1 MQFLASPDFWRRLRA
16 VPGGWITPPQSAAS
30 VQQHARHQSTINGLW
45 MKEDRFTTFRRR
57 WRPGDAASDAAG
69 RQGWGEAA
77 RGGVRPNAR
86 ALIGHFSVVRPPSES
101 GKRRI
106 VHARTC
112 VKECSRDGFHCAWLQ
127 SVLCVFGVYFETMA
141 VTARL
146 QQQGGGSSITEKS
159 PHANMH
165 GHGPQPWEVSTCG
178 VWPISSPP
186 IFRGLGP
193 AQYGSVSFVRAFSAL
208 PVQRGVRTPC
218 HPHAPSICIRT

>member
-77 RGGVRPNAR
+77 RGGVRPIAR

-146 QQQGGGSSITEKS
+146 QQQGGGGAASLRRAPMPACMGMVPSPGKS
-159 PHANMH
+159 QHVVCGLSQFPPFLGAWGQH
-165 GHGPQPWEVSTCG
+165 ST
-178 VWPISSPP
+178 V
-186 IFRGLGP
+186 
-193 AQYGSVSFVRAFSAL
+193 A
-208 PVQRGVRTPC
+208 
-218 HPHAPSICIRT
+218 